1 MTILAGGRRG
11 KRRGMGKIVA
21 TLVTRQML
29 LHPGALIIAMAGRR
43 RVIQL
48 QSILLIGQPH
58 GQVQ

>member
-1 MTILAGGRRG
+1 
-11 KRRGMGKIVA
+11 MGKIVA
-21 TLVTRQML
+21 TLITRPML
-29 LHPGALIIAMAGRR
+29 LQAGALIIAMAGRR